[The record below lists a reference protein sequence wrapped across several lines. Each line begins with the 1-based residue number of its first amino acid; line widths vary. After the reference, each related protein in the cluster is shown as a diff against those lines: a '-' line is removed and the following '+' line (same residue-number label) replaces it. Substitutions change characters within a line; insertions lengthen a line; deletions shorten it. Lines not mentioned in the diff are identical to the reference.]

1 MKQYLI
7 LKLCAVVGLF
17 FLSTTSINAQ
27 VNTSS
32 LVYMDAGKLT
42 YVPYANEGQTNA
54 VNVIPDFSY
63 AGYMKGGVALPD
75 VPVVTTLN
83 ALDGDNR
90 FQIQSA
96 IDALESTELDA
107 NGFRG
112 TILLKAGNYLVNG
125 RLNIQKS
132 GIVLRGE
139 GQGRNGTVLY
149 AAAKYNHNFLTL
161 GNPSARD
168 LDEVSGTDVRISDAY
183 VPVGTN
189 SFNVVDG
196 SGFSVGD
203 IISIKRTVNQTW
215 INELGMDEATLC
227 KGRPA
232 GSCNGW
238 TTSYYTLKHQRIIT
252 AISGNT
258 LTIDLPII
266 DVMETKY
273 GGGTVSKATADGRAE
288 NIGVENLRIESYF
301 KTATDELHGWSAI
314 DINKTENSWVKKV
327 TAQYFGYAAVR
338 INGANF
344 TTIEDT
350 ACIDYKSVITGGR
363 RYGFTINSGTG
374 NLFIRCYTNE
384 GRHDYA
390 MGSAVTGPNAYVD
403 SYAADTY
410 SDIGPHHRW
419 ATGTLFDNI
428 RGGQMAVRNRG
439 WSGTGHG
446 WAGAQTMFW
455 NLASYKSGITV
466 ESPIGSRNWG
476 IGNVSGGAG
485 GGHYGNGF
493 IELRNQPVT
502 TPRSIY
508 LQQLEDRLGTQAL
521 DNIAIPEQKAGDIYT
536 MLSEWRGNGEL
547 GNPITKPEDEDAF
560 ITLGPLADD
569 RTINNGRGDDI
580 LITELTNQ
588 QKRGYFKFHL
598 SNITQTISS
607 AKLRLKVKSKS
618 TAVISNMILLA
629 ANDNWEDD
637 LIIGNG
643 APAPSGAPID
653 TKEVPNVGEWIEF
666 DITTQV
672 NAQKISDGIISLVV
686 ASTGTNENSY
696 YSMNTFS
703 LENRPELVINNQLSV
718 DDVVT
723 SDFKVYPN
731 PASAE
736 IFISSNTSI
745 KNATVYSLLGKVML
759 NNPKSTKGGTSLSLD
774 LRSLSKGL
782 YILQLEDS
790 LGNITN
796 KKIIKK

>member
-1 MKQYLI
+1 MKQHLI
-7 LKLCAVVGLF
+7 FKLCAVVGLF

-27 VNTSS
+27 GNTSS
-32 LVYMDAGKLT
+32 LVYMDNGKLT
-42 YVPYANEGQTNA
+42 YTPYANEGQTNA
-54 VNVIPDFSY
+54 VNVIPDFSH
-63 AGYMKGGVALPD
+63 AGYKQGGVALPD

-96 IDALESTELDA
+96 IDALESAEPDA

-112 TILLKAGNYLVNG
+112 TILLKAGNYIVNG
-125 RLNIQKS
+125 RLTIQKS

-139 GQGRNGTVLY
+139 GQGRNGTVLH
-149 AAAKYNHNFLTL
+149 AAAKYNHTFLSL
-161 GNPSARD
+161 GNPSARG

-183 VPVGTN
+183 VPVGTK

-196 SGFSVGD
+196 SGFAVGD
-203 IISIKRTVNQTW
+203 LISIKRTVNQTW

-238 TTSYYTLKHQRIIT
+238 TTSYYTLDHKRIIT
-252 AISGNT
+252 AKSGNT
-258 LTIDLPII
+258 LTIDLPIV

-327 TAQYFGYAAVR
+327 TAQFFGYAAVR
-338 INGANF
+338 INNSNF
-344 TTIEDT
+344 TTVEDT

-390 MGSAVTGPNAYVD
+390 TGSAVTGPNAFVD
-403 SYAADTY
+403 SYAADTH

-419 ATGTLFDNI
+419 ATGLLFDNI
-428 RGGQMAVRNRG
+428 RGGEMRVWNRG

-446 WAGAQTMFW
+446 WAGAQTLFW
-455 NLASYKSGITV
+455 NLASYKSGIRV
-466 ESPIGSRNWG
+466 ASPPGSRNWG
-476 IGNVSGGAG
+476 IGNISGGPG
-485 GGHYGNGF
+485 GGHSGNGF

-508 LQQLEDRLGTQAL
+508 LQQLEDRLGTQAV
-521 DNIAIPEQKAGDIYT
+521 DNIAIPEQKAGNIYD
-536 MLSEWRGNGEL
+536 MLADWKGNGEL
-547 GNPITKPEDEDAF
+547 GNPITKQEDEDAF

-569 RTINNGRGDDI
+569 RTINNGRGDEI
-580 LITELTNQ
+580 VITEMANQ
-588 QKRGYFKFHL
+588 QKRGYLKFHL
-598 SNITQTISS
+598 SDITQTISS

-618 TAVISNMILLA
+618 TDVVSNMLFSVAIDTW
-629 ANDNWEDD
+629 NDDT
-637 LIIGNG
+637 IIGNG
-643 APAPSGAPID
+643 APNPVGSPIE
-653 TKEVPNVGEWIEF
+653 TKALPVVGEFIEF
-666 DITTQV
+666 DVTTEV
-672 NAQKISDGIISLVV
+672 NTQKSGDGIISLALIAVGSNV
-686 ASTGTNENSY
+686 NTY
-696 YSMNTFS
+696 YSMNSFYVAD
-703 LENRPELVINNQLSV
+703 RPQLVINNQLSV
-718 DDVVT
+718 DDVAT
-723 SDFKVYPN
+723 NDFKVFPN
-731 PASAE
+731 PALDQIVITSK
-736 IFISSNTSI
+736 TSI

-759 NNPKSTKGGTSLSLD
+759 NNPKSTENRTKLSLD

-796 KKIIKK
+796 KKIVKK